1 MNIYPKHDYILDRDL
16 RPCER
21 LEPQRNT
28 INHIR
33 RLLDSLESTLNN
45 ASDQLS
51 EHKLNVIA
59 DAVQMA
65 YNAAENAAFLGISGF
80 SPRPVCPVSWEKGRM
95 EPPASIVIEV
105 REGMVQ
111 AVYADAPTSVEVCDL
126 DISGTSEEEQAELE
140 SLEKIIHDCRNSP
153 DWYAAW

>member
-1 MNIYPKHDYILDRDL
+1 MNVYPKHNYILDRDL
-16 RPCER
+16 RPRER

-33 RLLDSLESTLNN
+33 RLLDTLESTLNN

-80 SPRPVCPVSWEKGRM
+80 SPRPVCPVSWDKGRM
-95 EPPASIVIEV
+95 ETPVSIVVEV
-105 REGMVQ
+105 EEGLVQ
-111 AVYADAPTSVEVCDL
+111 NVYADGPAAVEVCDL
-126 DISGTSEEEQAELE
+126 DITGTSEEEQAAREALE
-140 SLEKIIHDCRNSP
+140 DTIHDCRNNP
-153 DWYAAW
+153 IWHVAW

>member
-21 LEPQRNT
+21 LEPRRNT

-65 YNAAENAAFLGISGF
+65 YNA
-80 SPRPVCPVSWEKGRM
+80 M
-95 EPPASIVIEV
+95 EPSASIVIEV

-111 AVYADAPTSVEVCDL
+111 AVYADTPTSVEVCDL
-126 DISGTSEEEQAELE
+126 DISGTSEEEQAERE

-153 DWYAAW
+153 LWHIAW